1 MSVAQHERDP
11 ATAWLRDSK
20 AESPGLSI
28 EKMPQLTASFERF
41 SENIGIALARIC
53 GAGVSGTTEKIET
66 TTTFALLGANEG
78 NPAAVLRSAALD
90 ARALMV
96 FDERIVD
103 IIINAIFG
111 VDPSLDNVYAPG
123 EPAPEAEP
131 RERTDLESRLV
142 GRIHQGAR
150 DRAAGRLRSGGEL
163 RSRLREREHD
173 LGREPAGPE
182 GHARRSSA
190 QYTVKTIAGAFRLL
204 VVLPQALSTPLAEMF
219 ARGPDPSATKL
230 DPNWTRK
237 MEQGV
242 TKARLTLTAILDEF
256 EMSLGDVAG
265 LQVGGLLPLS
275 NIGEGDIRIECV
287 ERGVF
292 ICKLGEH
299 GERYALEVHDIIANN
314 PDDEYYAG

>member
-1 MSVAQHERDP
+1 MPVAQQERDP
-11 ATAWLRDSK
+11 ATAWLRDNK
-20 AESPGLSI
+20 AESQGLSI
-28 EKMPQLTASFERF
+28 DKMPQLNASLERF

-53 GAGVSGTTEKIET
+53 GAGVSGASEKIET
-66 TTTFALLGANEG
+66 TTTFAMLGANEG
-78 NPAAVLRSAALD
+78 NPSALLRSAALD

-96 FDERIVD
+96 FDEKIVD
-103 IIINAIFG
+103 ILINSIFG
-111 VDPSLDNVYAPG
+111 VDPTRDNG
-123 EPAPEAEP
+123 FSPAEAEPEAEP
-131 RERTDLESRLV
+131 RARTELESRLL
-142 GRIHQGAR
+142 GEFTKALAGALQ
-150 DRAAGRLRSGGEL
+150 DAFAPVASF
-163 RSRLREREHD
+163 D
-173 LGREPAGPE
+173 LAYESVNTIEDENLLGPKDMPAV
-182 GHARRSSA
+182 SA

-204 VVLPQALSTPLAEMF
+204 VVLPQALTTPLSEMF

-256 EMSLGDVAG
+256 EMSLGDVAN